1 MKKKQLFLLLILV
14 LAEILMTVTG
24 TGYVMTEKFSITLML
39 IPVILAVV
47 LLGLPSGL
55 LLGGLFG
62 LSSLCTA
69 LWIVPDGSMD
79 ALFRNPLLSVLPRL
93 LFALITWLVY
103 RGVCK
108 IADDRTLSARLI
120 CGGFA
125 AVAGVIMNALFVS
138 LAYIL
143 LYPQELGITN
153 NVGADAILVQYLIQ
167 SNILYEILISVLV
180 TCAVILLCN
189 SLGFFAADEAG
200 RTSGNIRKSFQKWL
214 LLFVLLITSLVMN
227 FVFAVLSAQDEQSA
241 RELLL
246 ENSENILAYS
256 AESTSYPLEKNQ
268 IVNKSGSVLV
278 AEGDR
283 IVASRNPDDY
293 GRTPEEMGIRPGAV
307 SPEECF
313 ETTFGG
319 KSGLAVYTSA
329 GNTAVFSFLPIESI
343 YADRNKLALIL
354 YAALL
359 PLSLLLYFT
368 VSGLVQGSVVHKVE
382 LVNKSLKK
390 IRAGDL
396 DEKVQVSGSVEF
408 EELSDGINVTVD
420 ALKEHIALEAAR
432 IDQELAYAR
441 QVQTS
446 ALPALTGPVAKDPA
460 FRIYACMDTA
470 KEVGGDF
477 YDFYF
482 TSSHKLAFLI
492 ADVSDKG
499 IPAALFMMRGKAIL
513 RDCMLNSENTGTA
526 LSGANRRLYEGNET
540 GMFITVWM
548 GLLNPDNGELT
559 FSDAGH
565 NPPVLI
571 RNGRACFLPMNQN
584 LVLGITG
591 DTEYVSR
598 PLKLKKGDVLFLYT
612 DGVTEA
618 VNRAGELFGESR
630 LLRLLSEPQPEEADI
645 CEKIC
650 RRVREAVDA
659 YAEGTPQA
667 DDITMLCLQYPRFV
681 PIMLQA
687 LQPVPQTSR

>member
-1 MKKKQLFLLLILV
+1 MKKKQLILLLILV

-24 TGYVMTEKFSITLML
+24 TGYIMTGKVSITLMQ
-39 IPVILAVV
+39 IPVILAAV

-93 LFALITWLVY
+93 LFALFTWLAY
-103 RGVCK
+103 RGACK

-153 NVGADAILVQYLIQ
+153 NVRADTILVQYLFR
-167 SNILYEILISVLV
+167 SNIFYEILISALV
-180 TCAVILLCN
+180 TYAVILLCN
-189 SLGFFAADEAG
+189 RLGFFSADEAS

-214 LLFVLLITSLVMN
+214 LLFLLLITSVVMN
-227 FVFAVLSAQDEQSA
+227 FVFTVLSAQDEQSA

-246 ENSENILAYS
+246 ESSENILAYS
-256 AESTSYPLEKNQ
+256 TESTSYPLEKNQ
-268 IVNKSGSVLV
+268 IVSKSGSVLV
-278 AEGDR
+278 AEGGR
-283 IVASRNPDDY
+283 IVVSQNPDDY
-293 GRTPEEMGIRPGAV
+293 GRTLEEAGVRPGAV

-319 KSGLAVYTSA
+319 KSGLAVYISA

-343 YADRNKLALIL
+343 YTDRNRLILIL
-354 YAALL
+354 YAVLL

-368 VSGLVQGSVVHKVE
+368 VSGLVQGGVVRKVQ
-382 LVNKSLKK
+382 LVNESLKK

-396 DEKVQVSGSVEF
+396 DEKVQVSGNVEF

-420 ALKEHIALEAAR
+420 ALKEHIAREAAR
-432 IDQELAYAR
+432 IDQELSYAR
-441 QVQTS
+441 QIQASV
-446 ALPALTGPVAKDPA
+446 LPALTGPVAEDPA

-482 TSSHKLAFLI
+482 TASHKLAFLI
-492 ADVSDKG
+492 ADVSGKG

-526 LSGANRRLYEGNET
+526 LSDANRRLYEGNET
-540 GMFITVWM
+540 GTFITAWM
-548 GLLNPDNGELT
+548 GLLNPDSGELT
-559 FSDAGH
+559 FSNAGH

-571 RNGRACFLPMNQN
+571 RNGRACFLPLNQN
-584 LVLGITG
+584 LILGAVG
-591 DTEYVSR
+591 DSEYVSQ
-598 PLKLKKGDVLFLYT
+598 PMKLKKGDVLFLYT

-618 VNRAGELFGESR
+618 LNRAGELFGESR
-630 LLRLLSEPQPEEADI
+630 LLRLLSEPLPEEEDV
-645 CEKIC
+645 CKKTC
-650 RRVREAVDA
+650 RRVCEAVDA
-659 YAEGTPQA
+659 FAEGTPQA
-667 DDITMLCLQYPRFV
+667 DDITMLCLQYPGSTV
-681 PIMLQA
+681 
-687 LQPVPQTSR
+687 

>member
-1 MKKKQLFLLLILV
+1 MKKKQLILLLILV

-24 TGYVMTEKFSITLML
+24 TGYIMTGKVSITLMQ
-39 IPVILAVV
+39 IPVILAAV

-93 LFALITWLVY
+93 LFALFTWLAY
-103 RGVCK
+103 RGACK

-153 NVGADAILVQYLIQ
+153 NVRADTILVQYLFR
-167 SNILYEILISVLV
+167 SNIFYEILISALV
-180 TCAVILLCN
+180 TYAVILLCN
-189 SLGFFAADEAG
+189 RLGFFSADEAS

-214 LLFVLLITSLVMN
+214 LLFLLLITSVVMN
-227 FVFAVLSAQDEQSA
+227 FVFTVLSAQDEQSA

-246 ENSENILAYS
+246 ESSENILAYS
-256 AESTSYPLEKNQ
+256 TESTSYPLEKNQ
-268 IVNKSGSVLV
+268 IVSKSGSVLV
-278 AEGDR
+278 AEGGR
-283 IVASRNPDDY
+283 IVVSRNPDDY
-293 GRTPEEMGIRPGAV
+293 GRTLEEAGVRPGAV

-319 KSGLAVYTSA
+319 KSGLAVYISA

-343 YADRNKLALIL
+343 YTDRNRLILIL
-354 YAALL
+354 YAVLL

-368 VSGLVQGSVVHKVE
+368 VSGLVQGGVVRKVQ
-382 LVNKSLKK
+382 LVNESLKK

-396 DEKVQVSGSVEF
+396 DEKVQVSGNVEF

-420 ALKEHIALEAAR
+420 ALKEHIAREAAR
-432 IDQELAYAR
+432 IDQELSYAR
-441 QVQTS
+441 QIQASV
-446 ALPALTGPVAKDPA
+446 LPALTGPIAEDPA

-482 TSSHKLAFLI
+482 TASHKLAFLI
-492 ADVSDKG
+492 ADVSGKG

-540 GMFITVWM
+540 GTFITAWM
-548 GLLNPDNGELT
+548 GLLNPDSGELA
-559 FSDAGH
+559 FSNAGH

-571 RNGRACFLPMNQN
+571 RNGRACFLPLNQN
-584 LVLGITG
+584 LILGAVG
-591 DTEYVSR
+591 DSEYVSR
-598 PLKLKKGDVLFLYT
+598 PMKLKKGDVLFLYT

-618 VNRAGELFGESR
+618 LNRAGELFGESR
-630 LLRLLSEPQPEEADI
+630 LLRLLSEPLPEEEDV
-645 CEKIC
+645 CKKTC
-650 RRVREAVDA
+650 RRVCEAVDA
-659 YAEGTPQA
+659 FAEGTPQA
-667 DDITMLCLQYPRFV
+667 DDITMLCLQYAGSTV
-681 PIMLQA
+681 
-687 LQPVPQTSR
+687 

>member
-1 MKKKQLFLLLILV
+1 MKKKQLILLLILV

-24 TGYVMTEKFSITLML
+24 TGYIMTGKVSITLMQ
-39 IPVILAVV
+39 IPVILAAV

-93 LFALITWLVY
+93 LFALFTWLAY
-103 RGVCK
+103 RGACK

-153 NVGADAILVQYLIQ
+153 NVRADTILVQYLFR
-167 SNILYEILISVLV
+167 SNIFYEILISALV
-180 TCAVILLCN
+180 TYAVILLCN
-189 SLGFFAADEAG
+189 RLGFFSADEAS

-214 LLFVLLITSLVMN
+214 LLFLLLITSVVMN
-227 FVFAVLSAQDEQSA
+227 FVFTVLSAQDEQSA

-246 ENSENILAYS
+246 ESSENILAYS
-256 AESTSYPLEKNQ
+256 TESTSYPLEKNQ
-268 IVNKSGSVLV
+268 IVSKSGSVLV
-278 AEGDR
+278 AEGGR
-283 IVASRNPDDY
+283 IVVSQNPDDY
-293 GRTPEEMGIRPGAV
+293 GRTLEEAGVRPGAV

-319 KSGLAVYTSA
+319 KSGLAVYISA

-343 YADRNKLALIL
+343 YTDRNRLILIL
-354 YAALL
+354 YAVLL

-368 VSGLVQGSVVHKVE
+368 VSGLVQGGVVRKVQ
-382 LVNKSLKK
+382 LVNESLKK

-396 DEKVQVSGSVEF
+396 DEKVQVSGNVEF

-420 ALKEHIALEAAR
+420 ALKEHIAREAAR
-432 IDQELAYAR
+432 IDQELSYAR
-441 QVQTS
+441 QIQASV
-446 ALPALTGPVAKDPA
+446 LPALTGPVAEDPA

-482 TSSHKLAFLI
+482 TASHKLAFLI
-492 ADVSDKG
+492 ADVSGKG

-540 GMFITVWM
+540 GTFITAWM
-548 GLLNPDNGELT
+548 GLLNPDSGELT
-559 FSDAGH
+559 FSNAGH

-571 RNGRACFLPMNQN
+571 RNGRACFLPLNQN
-584 LVLGITG
+584 LILGAVG
-591 DTEYVSR
+591 DSEYVSQ
-598 PLKLKKGDVLFLYT
+598 PMKLKKGDVLFLYT

-618 VNRAGELFGESR
+618 LNRAGELFGESR
-630 LLRLLSEPQPEEADI
+630 LLRLLSEPLPEEEDV
-645 CEKIC
+645 CKKTC
-650 RRVREAVDA
+650 RRVCEAVDA
-659 YAEGTPQA
+659 FAEGTPQA
-667 DDITMLCLQYPRFV
+667 DDITMLCLQYPGSTV
-681 PIMLQA
+681 
-687 LQPVPQTSR
+687 

>member
-1 MKKKQLFLLLILV
+1 MKKKQLILLLILV

-24 TGYVMTEKFSITLML
+24 TGYIMTGKVSITLMQ
-39 IPVILAVV
+39 IPVILAAV

-69 LWIVPDGSMD
+69 LWIVPAGSMG

-93 LFALITWLVY
+93 LFALFTWLAY
-103 RGVCK
+103 RGACK

-153 NVGADAILVQYLIQ
+153 NVRADTILVQYLFR
-167 SNILYEILISVLV
+167 SNIFYEILISALV
-180 TCAVILLCN
+180 TYAVILLCN
-189 SLGFFAADEAG
+189 RLGFFSADEAS

-214 LLFVLLITSLVMN
+214 LLFLLLITSVVMN
-227 FVFAVLSAQDEQSA
+227 FVFTVLSAQDEQSA

-246 ENSENILAYS
+246 ESSENILAYS
-256 AESTSYPLEKNQ
+256 TESTSYPLEKNQ
-268 IVNKSGSVLV
+268 IVSKSGSVLV
-278 AEGDR
+278 AEGGR
-283 IVASRNPDDY
+283 IVVSQNPDDY
-293 GRTPEEMGIRPGAV
+293 GRTLEEAGVCPGAV

-319 KSGLAVYTSA
+319 KSGLAVYISA

-343 YADRNKLALIL
+343 YTDRNRLILIL
-354 YAALL
+354 YAVLL

-368 VSGLVQGSVVHKVE
+368 VSGLVQGGVVRKVQ
-382 LVNKSLKK
+382 LVNESLKK

-396 DEKVQVSGSVEF
+396 DEKVQVSGNVEF

-420 ALKEHIALEAAR
+420 ALKEHIAREAAR
-432 IDQELAYAR
+432 IDQELSYAR
-441 QVQTS
+441 QIQASV
-446 ALPALTGPVAKDPA
+446 LPALTGPVAEDPA

-482 TSSHKLAFLI
+482 TASHKLAFLI
-492 ADVSDKG
+492 ADVSGKG

-540 GMFITVWM
+540 GTFITAWM
-548 GLLNPDNGELT
+548 GLLNPDSGELT
-559 FSDAGH
+559 FSNAGH

-571 RNGRACFLPMNQN
+571 RNGRACFLPLNQN
-584 LVLGITG
+584 LILGAVG
-591 DTEYVSR
+591 DSEYVSQ
-598 PLKLKKGDVLFLYT
+598 PMKLKKGDVLFLYT

-618 VNRAGELFGESR
+618 LNRAGELFGESR
-630 LLRLLSEPQPEEADI
+630 LLRLLSEPLPEEEDV
-645 CEKIC
+645 CKKTC
-650 RRVREAVDA
+650 RRVCEAVDA
-659 YAEGTPQA
+659 FAEGTPQA
-667 DDITMLCLQYPRFV
+667 DDITMLCLQYPGSTV
-681 PIMLQA
+681 
-687 LQPVPQTSR
+687 

>member
-1 MKKKQLFLLLILV
+1 MKKKQLILLLILV

-24 TGYVMTEKFSITLML
+24 TGYIMTGKVSITLMQ
-39 IPVILAVV
+39 IPVILAAV

-93 LFALITWLVY
+93 LFALFTWLAY
-103 RGVCK
+103 RGACK

-153 NVGADAILVQYLIQ
+153 NVRADTILVQYLFR
-167 SNILYEILISVLV
+167 SNIFYEILISALV
-180 TCAVILLCN
+180 TYAVILLCN
-189 SLGFFAADEAG
+189 RLGFFSADEAS

-214 LLFVLLITSLVMN
+214 LLFLLLITSVVMN
-227 FVFAVLSAQDEQSA
+227 FVFTVLSAQDEQSA

-246 ENSENILAYS
+246 ESSENILAYS
-256 AESTSYPLEKNQ
+256 TESTSYPLEKNQ
-268 IVNKSGSVLV
+268 IVSKSGSVLV
-278 AEGDR
+278 AEGGR
-283 IVASRNPDDY
+283 IVVSRNPDDY
-293 GRTPEEMGIRPGAV
+293 GRTLEEAGVRPGAV

-319 KSGLAVYTSA
+319 KSGLAVYISA

-343 YADRNKLALIL
+343 YTDRNRLILIL
-354 YAALL
+354 YAVLL

-368 VSGLVQGSVVHKVE
+368 VSGLVQGGVVRKVQ
-382 LVNKSLKK
+382 LVNESLKK

-396 DEKVQVSGSVEF
+396 DEKVQVSGNVEF

-420 ALKEHIALEAAR
+420 ALKEHIAREAAR
-432 IDQELAYAR
+432 IDQELSYAR
-441 QVQTS
+441 QIQASV
-446 ALPALTGPVAKDPA
+446 LPALTGPVAEDPA

-482 TSSHKLAFLI
+482 TASHKLAFLI
-492 ADVSDKG
+492 ADVSGKG

-526 LSGANRRLYEGNET
+526 LSDANRRLYEGNET
-540 GMFITVWM
+540 GTFITAWM
-548 GLLNPDNGELT
+548 GLLNPDSGELT
-559 FSDAGH
+559 FSNAGH

-571 RNGRACFLPMNQN
+571 RNGRACFLPLNQN
-584 LVLGITG
+584 LILGAVG
-591 DTEYVSR
+591 DSEYVSR
-598 PLKLKKGDVLFLYT
+598 PMKLKKGDVLFLYT

-618 VNRAGELFGESR
+618 LNRAGELFGESR
-630 LLRLLSEPQPEEADI
+630 LLRLLSEPLPEEEDV
-645 CEKIC
+645 CKKTC
-650 RRVREAVDA
+650 RRVCEAVDA
-659 YAEGTPQA
+659 FAEGTPQA
-667 DDITMLCLQYPRFV
+667 DDITMLCLQYPGSTV
-681 PIMLQA
+681 
-687 LQPVPQTSR
+687 

>member
-1 MKKKQLFLLLILV
+1 MKKKQLILLLILV

-24 TGYVMTEKFSITLML
+24 TGYIMTGKVSITLMQ
-39 IPVILAVV
+39 IPVILAAV

-93 LFALITWLVY
+93 LFALFTWLAY
-103 RGVCK
+103 RGACK

-153 NVGADAILVQYLIQ
+153 NVRADTILVQYLFR
-167 SNILYEILISVLV
+167 SNIFYEILISALV
-180 TCAVILLCN
+180 AYAVILLCN
-189 SLGFFAADEAG
+189 RLGFFSADEAS

-214 LLFVLLITSLVMN
+214 LLFLLLITSVVMN
-227 FVFAVLSAQDEQSA
+227 FVFTVLSAQDEQSA

-246 ENSENILAYS
+246 ESSENILAYS
-256 AESTSYPLEKNQ
+256 TESTSYPLEKNQ
-268 IVNKSGSVLV
+268 IVSKSGSVLV
-278 AEGDR
+278 AEGGR
-283 IVASRNPDDY
+283 IVVSQNPDDY
-293 GRTPEEMGIRPGAV
+293 GRTLEEAGVRPGAV

-319 KSGLAVYTSA
+319 KSGLAVYISA

-343 YADRNKLALIL
+343 YTDRNRLILIL
-354 YAALL
+354 YAVLL

-368 VSGLVQGSVVHKVE
+368 VSGLVQGGVVRKVQ
-382 LVNKSLKK
+382 LVNESLKK

-420 ALKEHIALEAAR
+420 ALKEHIAREAAR
-432 IDQELAYAR
+432 IDQELSYAR
-441 QVQTS
+441 QIQASV
-446 ALPALTGPVAKDPA
+446 LPALTGPVAEDPA

-482 TSSHKLAFLI
+482 TASHKLAFLI
-492 ADVSDKG
+492 ADVSGKG

-540 GMFITVWM
+540 GTFITAWM
-548 GLLNPDNGELT
+548 GLLNPDSGELT
-559 FSDAGH
+559 FSNAGH

-571 RNGRACFLPMNQN
+571 RNGRACFLPLNQN
-584 LVLGITG
+584 LILGAVG
-591 DTEYVSR
+591 DSEYVSQ
-598 PLKLKKGDVLFLYT
+598 PMKLKKGDVLFLYT

-618 VNRAGELFGESR
+618 LNRAGELFGESR
-630 LLRLLSEPQPEEADI
+630 LLRLLSEPLPEEEDV
-645 CEKIC
+645 CKKTC
-650 RRVREAVDA
+650 RRVCEAVDA
-659 YAEGTPQA
+659 FAEGTPQA
-667 DDITMLCLQYPRFV
+667 DDITMLCLQYPGSTV
-681 PIMLQA
+681 
-687 LQPVPQTSR
+687 

>member
-1 MKKKQLFLLLILV
+1 MKKKQLILLLILV

-24 TGYVMTEKFSITLML
+24 TGYIMTGKVSITLMQ
-39 IPVILAVV
+39 IPVILAAV

-93 LFALITWLVY
+93 LFALFTWLAY
-103 RGVCK
+103 RGACK

-153 NVGADAILVQYLIQ
+153 NVRADTILVQYLFR
-167 SNILYEILISVLV
+167 SNIFYEILISALV
-180 TCAVILLCN
+180 TYAVILLCN
-189 SLGFFAADEAG
+189 RLGFFSADEAS

-214 LLFVLLITSLVMN
+214 LLFLLLITSVVMN
-227 FVFAVLSAQDEQSA
+227 FVFTVLSAQDEQSA

-246 ENSENILAYS
+246 ESSENILAYS
-256 AESTSYPLEKNQ
+256 TESTSYPLEKNQ
-268 IVNKSGSVLV
+268 IVSKSGSVLV
-278 AEGDR
+278 AEGGR
-283 IVASRNPDDY
+283 IVVSQNPDDY
-293 GRTPEEMGIRPGAV
+293 GRTLEEAGVRPGAV

-319 KSGLAVYTSA
+319 KSGLAVYISA

-343 YADRNKLALIL
+343 YTDRNRLILIL
-354 YAALL
+354 YAVLL

-368 VSGLVQGSVVHKVE
+368 VSGLVQGGVVRKVQ
-382 LVNKSLKK
+382 LVNESLKK

-396 DEKVQVSGSVEF
+396 DEKVQVSGNVEF

-420 ALKEHIALEAAR
+420 ALKEHIAREAAR
-432 IDQELAYAR
+432 IDQELSYAR
-441 QVQTS
+441 QIQASV
-446 ALPALTGPVAKDPA
+446 LPALTGPVAEDPA

-482 TSSHKLAFLI
+482 TASHKLAFLI
-492 ADVSDKG
+492 ADVSGKG

-540 GMFITVWM
+540 GTFITAWM
-548 GLLNPDNGELT
+548 GLLNPESGELT
-559 FSDAGH
+559 FSNAGH

-571 RNGRACFLPMNQN
+571 RNGRACFLPLNQN
-584 LVLGITG
+584 LILGAVG
-591 DTEYVSR
+591 DSEYVSR
-598 PLKLKKGDVLFLYT
+598 PMKLKKGDVLFLYT

-618 VNRAGELFGESR
+618 LNRAGELFGESR
-630 LLRLLSEPQPEEADI
+630 LLRLLSEPLPEEEDV
-645 CEKIC
+645 CKKTC
-650 RRVREAVDA
+650 RRVCEAVDA
-659 YAEGTPQA
+659 FAEGTPQA
-667 DDITMLCLQYPRFV
+667 DDITMLCLQYPGSTV
-681 PIMLQA
+681 
-687 LQPVPQTSR
+687 